1 MAPNRFF
8 FRDAV
13 WHAAYAMHS
22 KSSIGIGH
30 RYVSSQPTFAIKFTK
45 LKDSANV
52 CRFALAKLHTVQCT
66 STTST
71 CFTLIFSFYSPFL
84 CVSFHNQ
91 HIKSLEKKKKPNQKH
106 FALCWVRCGCS
117 VIDKMNASLIYLR
130 LTFRCEGYRLPA
142 TKWHGK
148 NEVRISFTHFY
159 LFVECRDEKFDWK
172 ILMWRESL

>member
-1 MAPNRFF
+1 MIFVIEFYYLFSQWQRGCLIKYCGFKLNWTYLLKDGAESLFF
-8 FRDAV
+8 SWCSVTNDKQ
-13 WHAAYAMHS
+13 HAAYAMHS

-91 HIKSLEKKKKPNQKH
+91 HIKSLEKKKKTKPKT
-106 FALCWVRCGCS
+106 LCTMLGS
-117 VIDKMNASLIYLR
+117 MR
-130 LTFRCEGYRLPA
+130 LLG
-142 TKWHGK
+142 
-148 NEVRISFTHFY
+148 
-159 LFVECRDEKFDWK
+159 DW
-172 ILMWRESL
+172 